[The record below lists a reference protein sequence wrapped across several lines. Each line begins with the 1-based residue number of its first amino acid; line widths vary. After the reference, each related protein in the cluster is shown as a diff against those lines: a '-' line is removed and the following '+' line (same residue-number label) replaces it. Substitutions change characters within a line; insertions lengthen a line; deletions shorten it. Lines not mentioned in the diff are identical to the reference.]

1 MSAEGRPMSAPAAAR
16 ARAAAAWRG
25 LAPRERRLVAAATA
39 LVALA
44 LLWLLAVQP
53 AWRTLARAPAEIDRL
68 DAQLQTMQRLA
79 AEAQAL
85 REATPVPPE
94 QAQAALQA
102 ATARLGPKAQLTLS
116 GERAVVRFDGVA
128 PGALREWLAE
138 ARAGARARPVAAA
151 LQRAG
156 QGFSG
161 TLELAFEGAP
171 R

>member
-1 MSAEGRPMSAPAAAR
+1 MSAPATVR

-25 LAPRERRLVAAATA
+25 LAPRERRLVAVAAA

-68 DAQLQTMQRLA
+68 DAQLQAMQRLA
-79 AEAQAL
+79 AEAQAR

>member
-1 MSAEGRPMSAPAAAR
+1 MSAPGRSQGAPAVAR
-16 ARAAAAWRG
+16 ASAAWQA
-25 LAPRERRLVAAATA
+25 LAPRERRLVSAAAA

-68 DAQLQTMQRLA
+68 DAQLQTMHRLA

-85 REATPVPPE
+85 RETASVPPE

-102 ATARLGPKAQLTLS
+102 ATARLGPQAQLTFS
-116 GERAVVRFDGVA
+116 GERAIVRFDGVA

-151 LQRAG
+151 LQRSG
-156 QGFSG
+156 PGFSG
-161 TLELAFEGAP
+161 TLELAFEGAA

>member
-1 MSAEGRPMSAPAAAR
+1 MSGLAASR

-25 LAPRERRLVAAATA
+25 LAPRERWLMVAAAA

-85 REATPVPPE
+85 RETPTVPPE

-116 GERAVVRFDGVA
+116 GERAVARFDGIP

-138 ARAGARARPVAAA
+138 VRAGARVRPVAAA

-156 QGFSG
+156 EGFSG